1 MVRLFR
7 GGRGGRGAPRPPF
20 SYPLPPRPPRDFEP
34 NFRLPFGAPRGRL
47 LRGNLRP
54 GPPHPRLPPPPRMAP
69 SPLPPPP
76 PRPLPLPPHQP
87 LNHRDLR
94 MPGPIPRRPHPMN
107 RPGMPP
113 PMHPH
118 PLPPPG
124 SPLRRPLRPGP
135 PGPPPFMRGR
145 GGLARRGV
153 GLKRLGTNTP
163 ANGRNKKVSK
173 RKEKKEGDFY
183 CETCDRS
190 WKTQEMLEE
199 HVSQHEVCGRDGC
212 TFTGHPK
219 VVQKHVEL
227 QHDTGLYQR
236 IVADNPDDIA
246 KWIAER
252 KRRFPTKE
260 NVQKKEAQQDEMM
273 NRGERIPTQGK
284 RFQNR
289 PTWNNR
295 GRNTNNNAGGF
306 SRGGAQRQ
314 SRPRP
319 EKLMETSDSSKWRD
333 PDAWRGDLP
342 KFPGTAAIASPEE
355 EKHKNLVDNSNFS
368 DDEDW
373 TMKGEETPNAIN
385 TEKPLVSNVLLSLM
399 TSYGS
404 DMSDGD
410 DEVMTQESTRTE
422 STTLVKDI
430 GETTDFIANQN
441 GDDNPKLRSEAEDA
455 ASAANVGE
463 ESDSGPEETGID
475 REDKSNIP
483 FPDKLDKEDKT
494 ELDKTQSTEA
504 RKLDVRP
511 KAPHARPMRRHQ
523 LSLLEK
529 LLSNEIRKERNAIL
543 QCVRYVVNNNFFGCA
558 NLPKAANGH

>member
-173 RKEKKEGDFY
+173 RKEKKE
-183 CETCDRS
+183 ESEVNKPWVTENL
-190 WKTQEMLEE
+190 KT
-199 HVSQHEVCGRDGC
+199 
-212 TFTGHPK
+212 
-219 VVQKHVEL
+219 
-227 QHDTGLYQR
+227 
-236 IVADNPDDIA
+236 
-246 KWIAER
+246 
-252 KRRFPTKE
+252 
-260 NVQKKEAQQDEMM
+260 
-273 NRGERIPTQGK
+273 
-284 RFQNR
+284 
-289 PTWNNR
+289 
-295 GRNTNNNAGGF
+295 
-306 SRGGAQRQ
+306 
-314 SRPRP
+314 
-319 EKLMETSDSSKWRD
+319 
-333 PDAWRGDLP
+333 
-342 KFPGTAAIASPEE
+342 
-355 EKHKNLVDNSNFS
+355 
-368 DDEDW
+368 
-373 TMKGEETPNAIN
+373 
-385 TEKPLVSNVLLSLM
+385 
-399 TSYGS
+399 
-404 DMSDGD
+404 
-410 DEVMTQESTRTE
+410 
-422 STTLVKDI
+422 
-430 GETTDFIANQN
+430 
-441 GDDNPKLRSEAEDA
+441 
-455 ASAANVGE
+455 
-463 ESDSGPEETGID
+463 
-475 REDKSNIP
+475 
-483 FPDKLDKEDKT
+483 
-494 ELDKTQSTEA
+494 
-504 RKLDVRP
+504 
-511 KAPHARPMRRHQ
+511 
-523 LSLLEK
+523 
-529 LLSNEIRKERNAIL
+529 EIRKKYQLFEAAKEKKTDADWQAFKDQRIL
-543 QCVRYVVNNNFFGCA
+543 VGKMTNIAKLEYIGSHPEADVDQIMYGSTPGN
-558 NLPKAANGH
+558 KAQM

>member
-1 MVRLFR
+1 M
-7 GGRGGRGAPRPPF
+7 
-20 SYPLPPRPPRDFEP
+20 
-34 NFRLPFGAPRGRL
+34 
-47 LRGNLRP
+47 
-54 GPPHPRLPPPPRMAP
+54 
-69 SPLPPPP
+69 
-76 PRPLPLPPHQP
+76 Q
-87 LNHRDLR
+87 
-94 MPGPIPRRPHPMN
+94 
-107 RPGMPP
+107 
-113 PMHPH
+113 
-118 PLPPPG
+118 
-124 SPLRRPLRPGP
+124 
-135 PGPPPFMRGR
+135 
-145 GGLARRGV
+145 
-153 GLKRLGTNTP
+153 
-163 ANGRNKKVSK
+163 
-173 RKEKKEGDFY
+173 GDFY

-284 RFQNR
+284 RFQNNPDFDDFVLGVMNAMFSSVVDEVEDVEQQDIILHNLSESESDSEDDTQASTSNRPTRNLLEVGIPYILYKDVQKQNLKKPMTHTQFRKSLVKDLVASKLAQPMSRRGRRGRPTQGQGTPPAEHR

-355 EKHKNLVDNSNFS
+355 EKHKNVIDNSNFS

-404 DMSDGD
+404 DMSDVD

-430 GETTDFIANQN
+430 GETTDFTTNQN
-441 GDDNPKLRSEAEDA
+441 GNDNPKLRSEAEDA

-494 ELDKTQSTEA
+494 KLDKTQSTEA
-504 RKLDVRP
+504 RKPDSRP

-558 NLPKAANGH
+558 NLPKAATGH